1 MADGRATRTIKR
13 KPGPG
18 RPIGSVNK
26 ETLLRQALA
35 EKSEGVILRH
45 FPKIVKAVCDRAEKG
60 DMRAA
65 KMIMDRI
72 IPVRRATDQ
81 DGERENKG
89 ITIVV
94 QGTSNLAAMKDRV
107 IIATTEKVNG
117 EQSQTIEREDSSGG
131 GDQAYLPEPG

>member
-1 MADGRATRTIKR
+1 MADGRVTRTIK
-13 KPGPG
+13 KKKGPG
-18 RPIGSVNK
+18 RPFGSVNK

-94 QGTSNLAAMKDRV
+94 QAATKIAALSEKV
-107 IIATTEKVNG
+107 IEVTTEKLNG
-117 EQSQTIEREDSSGG
+117 EEVTAIEHQD
-131 GDQAYLPEPG
+131 

>member
-1 MADGRATRTIKR
+1 M
-13 KPGPG
+13 
-18 RPIGSVNK
+18 
-26 ETLLRQALA
+26 RQALQD
-35 EKSEGVILRH
+35 KSEGVILRH

-94 QGTSNLAAMKDRV
+94 QGTSNLAAMKDKV
-107 IIATTEKVNG
+107 IIATTETQANVIESK
-117 EQSQTIEREDSSGG
+117 TIEREDRGG
-131 GDQAYLPEPG
+131 GGNEIDLPEPRDSCAS